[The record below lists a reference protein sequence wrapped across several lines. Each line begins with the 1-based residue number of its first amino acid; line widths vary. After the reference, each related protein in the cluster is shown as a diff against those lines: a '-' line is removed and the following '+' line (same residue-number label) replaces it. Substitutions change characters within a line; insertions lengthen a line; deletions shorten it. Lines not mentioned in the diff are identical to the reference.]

1 MPIQNDHEI
10 HELYELSQRLEKSA
24 NIAKNNADIEQIQ
37 HVQQRLREVQDQIQH
52 ARGRAINGS
61 GTSTEPLFEAQQR
74 VEECQHQMERALVNL
89 QAQQDNV
96 QP

>member
-10 HELYELSQRLEKSA
+10 KELYEISHKLEETA
-24 NIAKNNADIEQIQ
+24 RHAKNNADIEEIKQ
-37 HVQQRLREVQDQIQH
+37 VQQQLREVQDKIQH

-61 GTSTEPLFEAQQR
+61 GTSTEPLTEAQLR
-74 VEECQHQMERALVNL
+74 VEQTQHEMERALTNL
-89 QAQQDNV
+89 NIQQDSV

>member
-10 HELYELSQRLEKSA
+10 QQLYDLSQKLEQAA
-24 NIAKNNADIEQIQ
+24 NQAKNNADTEEIQ
-37 HVQQRLREVQDQIQH
+37 QVQQQLREVQDKIQD
-52 ARGRAINGS
+52 ARGKALNGS
-61 GTSTEPLFEAQQR
+61 GTSTEPLFDAQLR

-89 QAQQDNV
+89 NAQQDNV